1 MKGPGRSRS
10 PKGSKKRK
18 KKSSS
23 RRGPVRRFFAAV
35 GRLALTATVGVALG
49 GSAVL
54 AALFHQA
61 EADVEARLAGP
72 VWSQAGAVH
81 SGPLELWRGLKLTP
95 EELARDLSAAGY
107 ARVKDPT
114 RPGDFAVGGNDVYI
128 NVPAKK
134 IPGYAIPATEVHV
147 AFSKGR
153 VRAVSPSKRVRL
165 GPVELA
171 GLRGPDNEARHPVS
185 VEGLPEHV
193 LKAVLA
199 MEDSRFFDHEGLD
212 PIGIG
217 RAMVSNM
224 LSDGPMQGGSTLT
237 QQLVKNL
244 FLTSERTY
252 ARKGR
257 EALLALALE
266 QSHTKDEILELYL
279 NEVYFGQA
287 SGAAVCGIDQAARVF
302 FGKPAARLELGEAAT
317 LGGIVSAPNRYS
329 PLKHPDRAR
338 ERRDITLRR
347 MLDTGAISQV
357 QFEAAKKAPLEVHP
371 AVGHRRAPWF
381 VDAAVETVEAKVGE
395 GAVAAR
401 GLDVHTTLHPVL
413 QRLAEQAVAEGA
425 AELDKAFPKARGA
438 EIALVAVRVRDGA
451 VVAMVGGRSYGQSQ
465 FNRTTHGRRQLGSTI
480 KPFTFLAALDGDAT
494 LSPVTI
500 VEDAPLTR
508 TVSGKT
514 WTPKNY
520 DGTYRGDV
528 TYRDALAASRNIP
541 AVLVAEQVGMARLQ
555 RFWKGL
561 GLEAASSLPSA
572 SLGAFGATPL
582 EVATAYTVFPG
593 GGRAAPAH
601 LVRGVIDEEG
611 RDRWPSPS
619 PPSSHASERATYL
632 ATRMLERVVT
642 NGTGRKATTYGL
654 NEGVGGKTGTTDGAR
669 DAWFAGFTD
678 ELAVAVWVGFD
689 KGKNLGLTGSKA
701 ALPTW
706 SRFVSYSGTAGPE
719 FRPPESV
726 VAMEF
731 CPDDHLPAGKP
742 VSCEGAYTEY
752 VSASATPSVP
762 KRRADGT
769 VVEEED
775 GLLGRTW
782 DRITGD
788 DPAEPAP
795 EPAEPSGRKRWWRR
809 SGG

>member
-1 MKGPGRSRS
+1 ML
-10 PKGSKKRK
+10 
-18 KKSSS
+18 
-23 RRGPVRRFFAAV
+23 
-35 GRLALTATVGVALG
+35 GRLTVTAIIGGALG

-54 AALFHQA
+54 VSLYHQA

-72 VWSQAGAVH
+72 VWSTNGAVH

-107 ARVKDPT
+107 ARVKTPS
-114 RPGDFAVGGNDVYI
+114 RPGDFAVGGSDVYVH
-128 NVPAKK
+128 VPARK
-134 IPGYAIPATEVHV
+134 IPGYAIPAAEVHV

-153 VRAVSPSKRVRL
+153 IRAVSPSKRVRL
-165 GPVELA
+165 APVELA
-171 GLRGPDNEARHPVS
+171 NMRGSDNEARHPVS
-185 VEGLPEHV
+185 VDDLPEHV
-193 LKAVLA
+193 VQAVLS
-199 MEDSRFFDHEGLD
+199 MEDSRFFEHEGLD
-212 PIGIG
+212 PIGIA
-217 RAMVSNM
+217 RAMVSNIV
-224 LSDGPMQGGSTLT
+224 SDGPMQGGSTLT

-266 QSHTKDEILELYL
+266 RTRDKDEILELYL

-287 SGAAVCGIDQAARVF
+287 AGASVCGIDQAARVF
-302 FGKPAARLELGEAAT
+302 FGKPASRLALGEAAV

-329 PLKHPDRAR
+329 PLKHPDRAT
-338 ERRDITLRR
+338 ERRNLTIQR
-347 MLDTGAISQV
+347 MLDTGTISATDA
-357 QFEAAKKAPLEVHP
+357 EAARSSTLEVHP
-371 AVGHRRAPWF
+371 AVGHRRAPWT
-381 VDAAVETVEAKVGE
+381 VDAAVEEVEAKLGE
-395 GAVAAR
+395 GAIAAR

-413 QRLAEQAVAEGA
+413 QRLAEQAVAEGG
-425 AELDKAFPKARGA
+425 AELDKAHPGARGA
-438 EIALVAVRVRDGA
+438 QIALVAVRVRDGA
-451 VVAMVGGRSYGQSQ
+451 VVAMVGGRSYGRSQ
-465 FNRTTHGRRQLGSTI
+465 FNRTTHGRRQLGSTV
-480 KPFTFLAALDGDAT
+480 KPLTYLAALDGDAT
-494 LSPVTI
+494 LSPVTL
-500 VEDAPLTR
+500 VDDAPLSR

-520 DGTYRGDV
+520 DGTFKGPV

-541 AVLVAEQVGMARLQ
+541 AVLVAEEVGMSRLQ

-593 GGRAAPAH
+593 MGKAAPAH
-601 LVRGVIDEEG
+601 VVRGVIDEEG
-611 RDRWPSPS
+611 KDRWPSPA
-619 PPSSHASERATYL
+619 PRTSHASERAAFL

-642 NGTGRKATTYGL
+642 SGTGRRALKYGL
-654 NEGVGGKTGTTDGAR
+654 GEGVGGKTGTTDGAR

-706 SRFVSYSGTAGPE
+706 SRFVSWSGTAGPE
-719 FRPPESV
+719 FQPPSGV

-742 VSCEGAYTEY
+742 AGCDGAYTEY
-752 VSASATPSVP
+752 VSEAGAPSVP

-769 VVEEED
+769 VVDDEE
-775 GLLGRTW
+775 GLLGRAW
-782 DRITGD
+782 DRLTSD
-788 DPAEPAP
+788 EPDTPAP
-795 EPAEPSGRKRWWRR
+795 DPKPADPSGRKRWWRR